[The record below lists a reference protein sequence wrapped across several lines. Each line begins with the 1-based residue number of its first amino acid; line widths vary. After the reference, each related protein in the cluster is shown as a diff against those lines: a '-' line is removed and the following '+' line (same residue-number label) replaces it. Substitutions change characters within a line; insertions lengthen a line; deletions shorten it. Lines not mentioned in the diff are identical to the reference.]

1 MNISVVI
8 CTRNRPKELVECI
21 KTICSQS
28 LLPTELIIVD
38 ASDNEQT
45 RLSIR
50 DFSRDFRLKYVRS
63 KRPSYLS
70 TDRNVGIRN
79 SSGDVILFLDDDT
92 LLDRDFIKEI
102 VRVFEEDKEKRV
114 GGAMG
119 NIVNA
124 GIPAATTLGKLYA
137 NLHLVISYVFLLPI
151 ARDGRYRVS
160 GSPTYVANASE
171 TRDVEFLS
179 GCCMAYRAEIFQD
192 LKFEEKFPE
201 LYEED
206 GDLSYR
212 VSKRY
217 RNVYTPYA
225 KLVHRESDV
234 GSARYR
240 VSRPYER
247 AKKTVESNYYH
258 LKKNFPRTVKNTVAF
273 WWSVIGMLAQGVV
286 MRNIQ
291 YFKGVINGVSGTKE
305 IVTRLASCNS
315 R

>member
-1 MNISVVI
+1 MIISVVI

-28 LLPTELIIVD
+28 LLPYELIIVD
-38 ASDNEQT
+38 ASDSEQT
-45 RLSIR
+45 RLGIT
-50 DFSRDFRLKYVRS
+50 DFNRDFRLKYVRS

-70 TDRNVGIRN
+70 TDRNAGIRN

-102 VRVFEEDKEKRV
+102 ARVFEEDKEKRI

-124 GIPAATTLGKLYA
+124 GIPPETTLRKLYA
-137 NLHLVISYVFLLPI
+137 NLHLVISYVFLLSI

-160 GSPTYVANASE
+160 GSPTYVVNISE

-179 GCCMAYRAEIFQD
+179 GCCMAYRAEIFRD

-225 KLVHRESDV
+225 KLVHRESEAE
-234 GSARYR
+234 SARYR
-240 VSRPYER
+240 LSRPYVR

-273 WWSVIGMLAQGVV
+273 WWSVIGMLVQGMV
-286 MRNIQ
+286 MRDTE
-291 YFKGVINGVSGTKE
+291 YFMGVINGISGTKE
-305 IVTRLASCNS
+305 IGIRLAGRNLP
-315 R
+315 